1 MKKKVNNVF
10 NTPEII
16 KNRDVKYSNLL
27 EQFIE
32 PFANEFDDK
41 EYFEEIVELAIDAW
55 NFGNLELI
63 LPKGETNKMID
74 LIKDQDINKGLLK
87 RMIDYKVSHFKE
99 YTRFITDYEIEKKV
113 DQKVILS
120 IMTQEEGAFFENM
133 FEDMNASDSNID
145 FEENY
150 VKRIAIIVKPLQPFL
165 DWCFNLYPDELD
177 EIEET
182 NTYLIDYDIENVEV
196 WLRKKYDKIFTF
208 ELESWHLNKKEWPQK
223 RNYKMFKEWFQVD
236 VSTMVYDF
244 EKKPISK
251 FW

>member
-16 KNRDVKYSNLL
+16 KNRGVKYSNLL

-32 PFANEFDDK
+32 PFADEFVDK

-63 LPKGETNKMID
+63 LPKGETDKMID
-74 LIKDQDINKGLLK
+74 LIKDQGIDQGLLK

-99 YTRFITDYEIEKKV
+99 HARFITDYEIEKKV
-113 DQKVILS
+113 DQKVVLS

-133 FEDMNASDSNID
+133 FEDMNTSDPNID

-150 VKRIAIIVKPLQPFL
+150 VDRIAINVKPLQPFL
-165 DWCFNLYPDELD
+165 DWCLNLYPDELD
-177 EIEET
+177 EIEVT
-182 NTYLIDYDIENVEV
+182 NTYLIGHDIENVEA
-196 WLRKKYDKIFTF
+196 WLRKKFDKIFTF

-236 VSTMVYDF
+236 VSTMVYDL
-244 EKKPISK
+244 ERKPVSK
-251 FW
+251 VW